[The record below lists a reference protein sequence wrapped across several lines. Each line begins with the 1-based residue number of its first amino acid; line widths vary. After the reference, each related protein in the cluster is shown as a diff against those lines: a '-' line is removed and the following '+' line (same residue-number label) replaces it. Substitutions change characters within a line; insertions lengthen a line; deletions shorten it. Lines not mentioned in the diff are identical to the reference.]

1 MNTTIFNEN
10 LNSFAIKLINSSFD
24 NYDNNYNDNYDFTS
38 RSNYF
43 NHNIFSKLCVE
54 IVGTEETQETQ
65 ETEDNNDVNNFIYDV
80 LVISKLYAIIYNLY
94 VNKNTDDKSFEN
106 FIKNVKIKLIT
117 SSENPLITSQII
129 SENIVQIVDL
139 FNINNLKLNS
149 NITKNNYHTLYNIKD
164 FTADIYKKNI
174 INNIPIPLYHKF
186 NKHEDNFTPFIGLS
200 NFVIDSNI
208 NKITVTNESIYTYEI
223 TNTGSVNI
231 NIKFHNTDEYLTDNE
246 IKKLYETYKNN
257 ILTSKNID
265 TYKYTR
271 ILLYIDAFNNI
282 LNTNYKSILSTLKYY
297 MYYYNAVIYNIN
309 IQYLIL
315 KNQNDRII
323 KINKTELIN
332 NINNTITTNGYIIE
346 NINNTINNYFEF
358 IINIINNDGY
368 NINYKSEI
376 IDTYKYNIKSSINT
390 YITDNKLSIISYNK
404 LNKLKCYMPTIIV
417 DDKSSLKTISL
428 NNLKNLI
435 SDIHTDNSLSNYFN
449 WGNNL
454 NNLISYYETY
464 LIKVY
469 SYENSIINESINT
482 TKLNSIFNCNIIK
495 TILPNLSDFITNDN
509 IDIIKNLNFDT
520 DKDKV
525 KKFVNSLNNNIRTT
539 INDNS
544 ITITDTQNNYPN
556 IFNKF
561 IDNLYIS
568 YCILQIKY
576 SNDYYTKNYN
586 DNYNYIDGLYTKIN
600 TIIQFINNNLNM
612 LLNVNIPTFNDGITT
627 FKDFLLNKI
636 DELYID
642 IIKGIKNDINFKSNL
657 DTIIK
662 DIIPVDIDTAKI
674 NNEIN
679 DSINNYNTIIN
690 TTNDIISTIS
700 KFDNSFKDKYARFKD
715 NDNYY
720 YEDQKKLNTTINNYN
735 EELKKYTDMLWY
747 YRKNVIFGFL
757 LIMVIILIFNINV
770 NDNIKIIIYICI
782 LLILFLVYYLNT
794 IIVEEKFTV
803 CLNKDVLDTGTG
815 TFKPDISYNNYYV
828 ILKQYLYY
836 IDYLSGIK
844 YKDDVY
850 KNTKINDYI
859 LQLTIHRQKE
869 QEIYKLKNINL
880 ENAIEIFKKTINIY
894 YFYNTSIIFN
904 IIILIISIILYI
916 LFPNIKKFI
925 IITIV
930 VFIIIS
936 IYYIQFNIHKR
947 TRMNENKY
955 YWSYLNPSKMTLHSI
970 L

>member
-24 NYDNNYNDNYDFTS
+24 NYDNNYDFTS
-38 RSNYF
+38 RIKYF
-43 NHNIFSKLCVE
+43 NNNVFSKLCVG
-54 IVGTEETQETQ
+54 IVGTEETQETK
-65 ETEDNNDVNNFIYDV
+65 DNNDVNNFIYDV

-117 SSENPLITSQII
+117 SSENSQII
-129 SENIVQIVDL
+129 SDNVVQIVDL

-149 NITKNNYHTLYNIKD
+149 NITKNDYHTLYNIKD

-186 NKHEDNFTPFIGLS
+186 NKHEDEFTPFIGLS
-200 NFVIDSNI
+200 NFVINSNI
-208 NKITVTNESIYTYEI
+208 NKITVTSGNDGTYDI
-223 TNTGSVNI
+223 VNNGTDNI
-231 NIKFHNTDEYLTDNE
+231 NIKFHNTDGYLTDNE

-257 ILTSKNID
+257 ILIPENID

-323 KINKTELIN
+323 KINKIHLIN
-332 NINNTITTNGYIIE
+332 NIITTNGYNIE
-346 NINNTINNYFEF
+346 NINSIIDNY
-358 IINIINNDGY
+358 NIINNDGY

-376 IDTYKYNIKSSINT
+376 ITYKSNIKSSINT
-390 YITDNKLSIISYNK
+390 YITNELFIISNNK
-404 LNKLKCYMPTIIV
+404 LNNLICSMPTITV

-428 NNLKNLI
+428 NKLNTLI
-435 SDIHTDNSLSNYFN
+435 AAIHTYENLANYFN

-469 SYENSIINESINT
+469 SYENSNISVNT
-482 TKLNSIFNCNIIK
+482 SKPDSIFNCNDIIN
-495 TILPNLSDFITNDN
+495 TILPNLSDFITNAN

-520 DKDKV
+520 DTDKDKV
-525 KKFVNSLNNNIRTT
+525 KIFVNKLNKNIRDKIINNSKT
-539 INDNS
+539 I
-544 ITITDTQNNYPN
+544 TATDTQENYPD

-576 SNDYYTKNYN
+576 SNKYYTQNYN

-612 LLNVNIPTFNDGITT
+612 LLNVNIPTFNTGITT

-642 IIKGIKNDINFKSNL
+642 IIKGIKNDIKNDINFKSKL
-657 DTIIK
+657 DNIIN
-662 DIIPVDIDTAKI
+662 DIIPVNIDTAKI

-757 LIMVIILIFNINV
+757 LIIVIILIFNINV

-803 CLNKDVLDTGTG
+803 CLNKNKVVTG

>member
-24 NYDNNYNDNYDFTS
+24 NYDDNYDFTS

-43 NHNIFSKLCVE
+43 KNKNNNFSKLCVE
-54 IVGTEETQETQ
+54 
-65 ETEDNNDVNNFIYDV
+65 TEDNNDLNNFIYDV

-117 SSENPLITSQII
+117 SSENTLITSQII

-231 NIKFHNTDEYLTDNE
+231 NIKFHNTDGYLTNNE

-323 KINKTELIN
+323 KINKTELIY
-332 NINNTITTNGYIIE
+332 NINI
-346 NINNTINNYFEF
+346 TINKEGYN
-358 IINIINNDGY
+358 IIKINDTIDKYNIINNDGY

-376 IDTYKYNIKSSINT
+376 IDRYKSNIKSSINT
-390 YITDNKLSIISYNK
+390 YITDNKSFISNNNK

-417 DDKSSLKTISL
+417 DESSLKTISL
-428 NNLKNLI
+428 NKLNTLI
-435 SDIHTDNSLSNYFN
+435 AAIHTDENLANYFN
-449 WGNNL
+449 WGTNL

-469 SYENSIINESINT
+469 SYKNSKISVNT
-482 TKLNSIFNCNIIK
+482 SKPDSIFNCNDIIN
-495 TILPNLSDFITNDN
+495 TILSNFITNDK

-520 DKDKV
+520 DKDID
-525 KKFVNSLNNNIRTT
+525 KKSVTSFVNSLNKDIRDIIINNSKI
-539 INDNS
+539 
-544 ITITDTQNNYPN
+544 ITATDTQENYPN

-576 SNDYYTKNYN
+576 SNDYYIKNYN
-586 DNYNYIDGLYTKIN
+586 DNYNYIDGLYTNID
-600 TIIQFINNNLNM
+600 TIIEFIKNNLNM
-612 LLNVNIPTFNDGITT
+612 LLNVNIPTFNTGITT
-627 FKDFLLNKI
+627 FKNFLLNKI

-642 IIKGIKNDINFKSNL
+642 IIKDIKNVINIYLDSNFKSKLN
-657 DTIIK
+657 DIII
-662 DIIPVDIDTAKI
+662 DIIPVNIDTAKI

-803 CLNKDVLDTGTG
+803 CLNKNEVDTG

-880 ENAIEIFKKTINIY
+880 ENAIEVYKKTINIY
-894 YFYNTSIIFN
+894 YLYNTSIIFN